1 MKRAH
6 LLAFLIGLLS
16 LSQEIAWMRL
26 TAFAY
31 QTLPQ
36 AFAFTLAFFLVGVA
50 FGAAYGKRLCARSD
64 DLWRSSARVL
74 GLAAVADLLLPLLF
88 AGLNREVMS
97 VGMLLPLL
105 ALSVALT
112 AGLKSV
118 LFPITH
124 HLGSLGAGQRLGR
137 SVSLT
142 YFSNILGSTLGPLLT
157 GFILLDVLSLQQTF
171 CLIACVTALSAWVCL
186 PPGRALF
193 LGTAGVLAG
202 LLGTGLLLPARYLV
216 ESLAIG
222 PGELGFVDE
231 SRHGIVHTRLDPVR
245 GDVVYGG
252 NVYDGRMNLSLLG
265 NGNLIHRAYFAA
277 TLHEHPRR
285 ILMIGLSS
293 GSWAKV
299 VSGYP
304 GLEQMDIVEI
314 NPAYLRLIEGR
325 DDHRGIL
332 SDERI
337 RIHIDD
343 GRRWLNA
350 HPQARYDLIV
360 MNTSFHWRAQVDSLL
375 SVEFMRIMKQH
386 LNPGGAVFFNAT
398 GSLHVWKTAAHAYRH
413 AYRYSNFIAA
423 SDEDLRTR
431 SAALLDRLEAI
442 TLDGTRLDARPD
454 LWSADKSAWVKSQ
467 PLEVLEE
474 KIGAAAAQSLELITD
489 QNVLTEYRY
498 GKSLMG
504 F

>member
-6 LLAFLIGLLS
+6 LLAFVIGLLS

-50 FGAAYGKRLCARSD
+50 FGAAYGKQLCARSN

-74 GLAAVADLLLPLLF
+74 LLAAAADLLLPLCF

-124 HLGSLGAGQRLGR
+124 HLGSLDAEQQLGR

-142 YFSNILGSTLGPLLT
+142 YFSNILGSTLGPLIT

-171 CLIACVTALSAWVCL
+171 CLIACATACGAWLCR
-186 PPGRALF
+186 PKGQRMI
-193 LGTAGVLAG
+193 LGTAGMLGAVL
-202 LLGTGLLLPARYLV
+202 LTSVLLPARFLV

-222 PGELGFVDE
+222 TGDLGFVDE
-231 SRHGIVHTRLDPVR
+231 SRHGIVHTRIDPVR
-245 GDVVYGG
+245 GDVVHGG
-252 NVYDGRMNLSLLG
+252 NVYDGRMNLSLLS

-277 TLHEHPRR
+277 TFHARPRR
-285 ILMIGLSS
+285 VLMIGLSS

-299 VSGYP
+299 VRGYP
-304 GLEQMDIVEI
+304 GLEHLDIVEI
-314 NPAYLRLIEGR
+314 NPAYLRLIDGQA
-325 DDHRGIL
+325 DHRSIL
-332 SDERI
+332 SDDRI
-337 RIHIDD
+337 HLHIDD

-350 HPQARYDLIV
+350 HPQARYDMIV

-375 SVEFMRIMKQH
+375 SIEFMRIMKQH

-398 GSLHVWKTAAHAYRH
+398 GSLHVWNTAAHAYRH

-423 SDEDLRTR
+423 SDEDLRQR
-431 SAALLDRLEAI
+431 SAALLERIDAI
-442 TLDGTRLDARPD
+442 VIDDTRLDARPD
-454 LWSADKSAWVKSQ
+454 LWSAEKSAWVKSL
-467 PLEVLEE
+467 PLEALEE
-474 KIGAAAAQSLELITD
+474 TIGTSAAESLEVITD

-498 GKSLMG
+498 GKSLVG
-504 F
+504 L